1 VRTPLA
7 TVAAA
12 LSLAVL
18 ASAAEAAPAPAGALT
33 LSNNHAKA
41 FSRVFVDLDPRAAG
55 AGSKAPQALFV
66 DFQRGARFDPRGR
79 KRRCN
84 DEQAGRLACPRKARI
99 GSGLVEGTVRGLYVP
114 GGKQD
119 FAVALELFVA
129 KPRHAG
135 DLADVIAQYREPKS
149 GRSGFRRAR
158 VLPLP
163 SGPFGVEVEI
173 DVPAVPALP
182 GVTAEL
188 RRIRLSAGGTARYRK
203 VRRKR
208 VRRHGHVRIKR
219 VVRKRRRSLIVNP
232 PTCAGSWATQLRVQY
247 PDHTNTY
254 DAQVPCQGRAR

>member
-7 TVAAA
+7 TLAAVVA
-12 LSLAVL
+12 LAVI
-18 ASAAEAAPAPAGALT
+18 ASAAPATPAPGGALT

-41 FSRVFVDLDPRAAG
+41 FSRLFVDFDPRAAG
-55 AGSKAPQALFV
+55 AGSTAPRALFV
-66 DFQRGARFDPRGR
+66 DFQRGTRFDPRGR

-84 DEQAGRLACPRKARI
+84 DDQARKLACPRKARV
-99 GSGLVEGTVRGLYVP
+99 GSGLVEGTARGSLLP
-114 GGKQD
+114 GGRQD

-135 DLADVIAQYREPKS
+135 DLADIIAQYREPRS

-158 VLPLP
+158 VLPLA

-173 DVPAVPALP
+173 DIPPVPPVP
-182 GVTAEL
+182 GVTVEL
-188 RRIRLSAGGTARYRK
+188 NRVRLSAGGTARYRK

-219 VVRKRRRSLIVNP
+219 VVRKRRRSLITNP
-232 PTCAGSWATQLRVQY
+232 RTCAGSWAAQLRVQY
-247 PDHTNTY
+247 ADHTNTY
-254 DAQVPCQGRAR
+254 DAKVPCQGPAR